1 MLFFC
6 PLVALEDEIDGGR
19 VREFRGAAEAAVLD
33 VEKLGDGFDLRF
45 DDAEVELGALV
56 AIGIGNGEKNAAKTG
71 AAHLVFGRE
80 IGAAEKRFAIG
91 EQKTGERPA
100 ALAGNG
106 ADGGLIAGV
115 DVGTLVTVN
124 FYGDEV
130 FVDDL
135 GNFDV
140 LVAFAVD
147 DVAPVAPDG
156 ADVEKDG
163 LVLGFGAGKGGVSPF
178 VPIDGLAGG
187 GTQVGAGGVFQAVF
201 GMVCQ
206 SRSQFEPAKNGQLR
220 SFASLRMTPER
231 STGLPRQGWDAKKWK
246 TGHDIKITEWCR
258 RGRGRAGR
266 AVCGSRILRP
276 GDGKSGCGPRRASSR
291 DRHPV
296 Y

>member
-6 PLVALEDEIDGGR
+6 LLVALEDEIDGGR

-45 DDAEVELGALV
+45 DDAEVEIGAGAGEDFSLRDGVGEGVCGAFKLGALV

-124 FYGDEV
+124 FYGDEM

-156 ADVEKDG
+156 TDVEKDG
-163 LVLGFGAGKGGVSPF
+163 LILGFGAGKGGVSPF

-201 GMVCQ
+201 GMVGQ
-206 SRSQFEPAKNGQLR
+206 SRSQFAPAKNGQLR
-220 SFASLRMTPER
+220 SFASPRMTPER
-231 STGLPRQGWDAKKWK
+231 KHRSSPAG
-246 TGHDIKITEWCR
+246 
-258 RGRGRAGR
+258 AGR
-266 AVCGSRILRP
+266 QEAEDRP
-276 GDGKSGCGPRRASSR
+276 
-291 DRHPV
+291 RHKN